1 MRRVLGRALVAE
13 VVGTFAL
20 VFAGCGAIMVDA
32 KTVAV
37 GHVGVAIGFGL
48 VIMVMVMVIYV
59 FGHRLLRD
67 EPVAA
72 PVPEPAQP
80 AGGLV

>member
-1 MRRVLGRALVAE
+1 MPRVLGRALAAE

-20 VFAGCGAIMVDA
+20 VSAGCGAIMVDA

-37 GHVGVAIGFGL
+37 GHVGVAISFGL
-48 VIMVMVMVIYV
+48 VIMVVVIHV
-59 FGHRLLRD
+59 VWHQLLRD

-72 PVPEPAQP
+72 PVPERAQP
-80 AGGLV
+80 AGELE

>member
-1 MRRVLGRALVAE
+1 MPRVLGRALAAE

-20 VFAGCGAIMVDA
+20 VSAGCGAIMVDA

-37 GHVGVAIGFGL
+37 GHLGVAISFGL
-48 VIMVMVMVIYV
+48 VIMVMVVHVVGYQ
-59 FGHRLLRD
+59 LLRD

-80 AGGLV
+80 AGEFV

>member
-1 MRRVLGRALVAE
+1 MPRVLGRARAAE

-20 VFAGCGAIMVDA
+20 VSAGCGAIMVDA

-37 GHVGVAIGFGL
+37 GHVGVAISFGL
-48 VIMVMVMVIYV
+48 VIMVVVIHV
-59 FGHRLLRD
+59 VWHQLLRD

-72 PVPEPAQP
+72 PVPERAQP
-80 AGGLV
+80 AGELE

>member
-1 MRRVLGRALVAE
+1 MPRVLGRALAAE

-20 VFAGCGAIMVDA
+20 VSAGCGAITVDA

-37 GHVGVAIGFGL
+37 GHVGVAISFGL
-48 VIMVMVMVIYV
+48 VIMVVVIHV
-59 FGHRLLRD
+59 VWHQLLRD

-80 AGGLV
+80 AGELE

>member
-1 MRRVLGRALVAE
+1 MPRVLGRALAAE

-20 VFAGCGAIMVDA
+20 VSAGCGAIMVDA

-37 GHVGVAIGFGL
+37 GHVGVAISFGL
-48 VIMVMVMVIYV
+48 VIMVVVIHV
-59 FGHRLLRD
+59 VWHQ
-67 EPVAA
+67 PVAA

-80 AGGLV
+80 AGELE